1 MKRVFICSRYAGDV
15 PRNTS
20 TAERLCR
27 KAVARGCAPFAPH
40 LLYTRFLDD
49 EKASERETGIACGLT
64 FMEICDEVWVFT
76 GDGLSDGMRREVDHA
91 RRLGKPVVEL
101 EVL

>member
-1 MKRVFICSRYAGDV
+1 
-15 PRNTS
+15 
-20 TAERLCR
+20 
-27 KAVARGCAPFAPH
+27 
-40 LLYTRFLDD
+40 
-49 EKASERETGIACGLT
+49 
-64 FMEICDEVWVFT
+64 VFT